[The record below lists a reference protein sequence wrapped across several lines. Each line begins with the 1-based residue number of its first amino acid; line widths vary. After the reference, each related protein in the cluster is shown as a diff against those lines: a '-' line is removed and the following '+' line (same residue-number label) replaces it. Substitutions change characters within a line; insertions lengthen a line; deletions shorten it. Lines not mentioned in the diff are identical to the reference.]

1 MPGYD
6 ILFTIF
12 VTNSAIMFE
21 DFRLKIF
28 LTVVRE
34 GNFTRAASELG
45 ITQPS
50 VSQNI
55 AELERQLGTRLF
67 DRLRGEV
74 VLLPAG
80 RLFKDYAE
88 RILQTYNH
96 ASQVLARFPETIVM
110 VSASEDVFDYL
121 VNDLLVDFLELHSEV
136 SFQRAFLAEHDL
148 KIVLKSEQTK
158 RGMLTLSYHPSSEF
172 SRTRLWSVLS
182 LFLEPTL

>member
-1 MPGYD
+1 
-6 ILFTIF
+6 
-12 VTNSAIMFE
+12 
-21 DFRLKIF
+21 
-28 LTVVRE
+28 
-34 GNFTRAASELG
+34 
-45 ITQPS
+45 
-50 VSQNI
+50 
-55 AELERQLGTRLF
+55 
-67 DRLRGEV
+67 
-74 VLLPAG
+74 LPAG

-96 ASQVLARFPETIVM
+96 ASQVLARLPETIVM